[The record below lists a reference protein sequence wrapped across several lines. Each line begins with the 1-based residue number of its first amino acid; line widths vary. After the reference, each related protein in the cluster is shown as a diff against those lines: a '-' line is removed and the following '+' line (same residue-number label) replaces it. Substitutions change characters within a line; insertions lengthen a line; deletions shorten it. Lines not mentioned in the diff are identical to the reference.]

1 MTQKYN
7 RKKRVNSILVYIKS
21 GDIENKLKRRDAL
34 QIVNDFYDLPENNQ
48 VNNNSWRNSSDE
60 RYVVS
65 AIPFKELENDIRG
78 LEPCLK
84 GKRPEIKQYNDKNT
98 NNNTDQNIT
107 INKSDFDN
115 LMVRLSELE
124 KENMILKNKLNNI

>member
-7 RKKRVNSILVYIKS
+7 RKKRANSILVYIKT

-34 QIVNDFYDLPENNQ
+34 QVVNDFYDLPENNQ
-48 VNNNSWRNSSDE
+48 VNNNSWQNAGYDRLL
-60 RYVVS
+60 RA
-65 AIPFKELENDIRG
+65 AIPFDELEDDIRK
-78 LEPCLK
+78 LEPYLK
-84 GKRPEIKQYNDKNT
+84 GERPKIRQYNYNT
-98 NNNTDQNIT
+98 TDQNIT